1 MDKKIQSY
9 LQQTNLR
16 HEVVPHKKVY
26 TAYDASQT
34 LKVHPKQIVKSLIV
48 KVKNNF
54 ALILLSADKNIDF
67 KKLAK
72 QFNAKQVD
80 VKIPNEKILMKKLGI
95 KPGTAHVFGEIYKIP
110 VVVEKDLAKL
120 KDAIFSSGDLTQS
133 LKLKVN
139 DFIKHQK
146 AEIAQF
152 GITKKFKKAIKTGKK
167 VKSVIKKGAKDIKK
181 TKGKKL
187 TKRNI
192 KQLFKTNQKSKKIQK
207 KNIKKS
213 KKSKK

>member
-1 MDKKIQSY
+1 MDKKVQNY
-9 LQQTNLR
+9 LKKTNLS
-16 HEVVPHKKVY
+16 HELIPHKKVY

-34 LKVHPKQIVKSLIV
+34 LKMQPKQIVKSLIV

-72 QFNAKQVD
+72 QFNAKPID
-80 VKIPNEKILMKKLGI
+80 VKIPDEKVLMKKLGI

-110 VVVEKDLAKL
+110 VVIEKDLAKL
-120 KDAIFSSGDLTQS
+120 NDAVFSSGDLTQS

-139 DFIKHQK
+139 DFIKQQK

-152 GITKKFKKAIKTGKK
+152 GVVKKFKKAVKTGKK
-167 VKSVIKKGAKDIKK
+167 VQKVIKKGVKDIKK

-187 TKRNI
+187 N
-192 KQLFKTNQKSKKIQK
+192 K
-207 KNIKKS
+207 KNIKKLLKPV
-213 KKSKK
+213 KKSTLNKKTNKKNK